1 MATTT
6 SEQFQ
11 FDLMKRLIYKKTT
24 TTTDVSGA
32 VTGVSVFRAVYPP
45 DTDVASVPDSVS
57 AQCALEWTPPV
68 RSAYNDMLA
77 NSSPPSGVDQ

>member
-24 TTTDVSGA
+24 TTTDGSGA

-45 DTDVASVPDSVS
+45 DTNVANVPASLS
-57 AQCALEWTPPV
+57 SQCTLEWTAPV

-77 NSSPPSGVDQ
+77 NSFPPSGVDR